1 MLKGAFLVETSAE
14 LLIEVA
20 LGHLGHIVFVKKL
33 AIVALLTET
42 AKPMLAHYGPIA
54 SDVSIRTH
62 SFPLA
67 VSSEMEVANCGCGL
81 VHAGKRVGQNSHM
94 VVQGDLDV
102 EDVVVI
108 DGAHQ
113 VHHFRAG

>member
-1 MLKGAFLVETSAE
+1 
-14 LLIEVA
+14 
-20 LGHLGHIVFVKKL
+20 
-33 AIVALLTET
+33 
-42 AKPMLAHYGPIA
+42 
-54 SDVSIRTH
+54 
-62 SFPLA
+62 
-67 VSSEMEVANCGCGL
+67 MEVANCGCGL